1 MKKLNL
7 ILASVVLFTMS
18 CKGNSKQDTAFADN
32 ATVGTKTVI
41 ETSVLTAKKKNT
53 IKVALLLDTSNS
65 MDGLI
70 HQAKAQLWEIVN
82 ELSYAKCDNE
92 KPNLE
97 IALYEYGNDN
107 LPSSE
112 GHIRQVLA
120 FSNDLDEISE
130 KLFSLTTRGGNEF
143 CGHVIQTS
151 IDQLNWGTNDKD
163 LKLLFIAGN
172 EPFTQGRVNYKDA
185 ITNAIEKDVV
195 VNTIFCGSY
204 EQGISGMWKDG
215 AVLGKGDYMTIAH
228 TQSIVHVKTPY
239 DKKIMEYNTKLNK
252 TYIGYGKKGS
262 INTLRQSAQD
272 ANAISVDEE
281 IAVERA
287 VSKSS
292 GLYKNSSWD
301 LVDAVENDE
310 VKIEELSKAE
320 LPQELKGKS
329 KEEIATYVKKQRDNR
344 KKIQQEI
351 RKLDAQRKSFISNLR
366 KTDATKSDLES
377 AIIKAIKTQA
387 ARKNYV
393 W

>member
-1 MKKLNL
+1 MKTLHAFL
-7 ILASVVLFTMS
+7 VSALLLTTA
-18 CKGNSKQDTAFADN
+18 CKGNSKADTALLSETETEVIAE
-32 ATVGTKTVI
+32 ATLLETKT
-41 ETSVLTAKKKNT
+41 KQT

-70 HQAKAQLWEIVN
+70 HQAKAQLWEIIN

-97 IALYEYGNDN
+97 IALFEYGNDN
-107 LPSSE
+107 LPIEE

-151 IDQLNWGTNDKD
+151 LDQLNWGSNSKD

-172 EPFTQGRVNYKDA
+172 EPFTQGKVSYKDA
-185 ITNAIEKDVV
+185 ITNATEKDVV
-195 VNTIFCGSY
+195 INTIFCGNY

-215 AVLGKGDYMTIAH
+215 ALLGKGDYMTIAH
-228 TQSIVHVKTPY
+228 TQNIVYVKTPY
-239 DKKIMEYNTKLNK
+239 DQKIMEYNTQLNK
-252 TYIGYGKKGS
+252 TYIAYGRQGQHKMMNQTKQDFNANS
-262 INTLRQSAQD
+262 IN
-272 ANAISVDEE
+272 EE
-281 IAVERA
+281 IAVDRA

-292 GLYKNSSWD
+292 SFYTNSSWD
-301 LVDAVENDE
+301 LVDGIANDS
-310 VKIEELSKAE
+310 VKLDELRKDE
-320 LPQELKGKS
+320 LPKALRGKS
-329 KEEIATYVKKQRDNR
+329 KAQILAYVKKQQEER
-344 KKIQQEI
+344 KKIQREI
-351 RKLDAQRKSFISNLR
+351 RELNAKRKIHIANKTSNAS
-366 KTDATKSDLES
+366 KTDLES
-377 AIIKAIKTQA
+377 AMIKAIKTQA

>member
-7 ILASVVLFTMS
+7 LLASTLLLTMS
-18 CKGNSKQDTAFADN
+18 CKGNSKNDTALLNDAK
-32 ATVGTKTVI
+32 TTTVI
-41 ETSVLTAKKKNT
+41 ETSVVETKKKNT
-53 IKVALLLDTSNS
+53 IKVTLLLDTSNS

-70 HQAKAQLWEIVN
+70 HQAKAQLWEIIN

-107 LPSSE
+107 LPSEE

-120 FSNDLDEISE
+120 FSSDLDEISE
-130 KLFSLTTRGGNEF
+130 KLFSLTTRGGSEF

-151 IDQLNWGTNDKD
+151 MDQLNWGNNKKD

-172 EPFTQGRVNYKDA
+172 EPFTQGNINYKDA
-185 ITNAIEKDVV
+185 ITNALEKDVV

-228 TQSIVHVKTPY
+228 TENIVHVKTPY
-239 DKKIMEYNTKLNK
+239 DKQIMQYNTKLNK
-252 TYIGYGKKGS
+252 TYIGYGVKGYM
-262 INTLRQSAQD
+262 NTVRQSTQD

-292 GLYKNSSWD
+292 SLYQNSSWD
-301 LVDAVENDE
+301 LVDGIATDS
-310 VKIEELSKAE
+310 VKFEELNKDQ
-320 LPQELKGKS
+320 LPKELKGKS
-329 KEEIATYVKKQRDNR
+329 KEEVLAYVKKQQIER
-344 KKIQQEI
+344 KKIQGKIRELDVS
-351 RKLDAQRKSFISNLR
+351 RKLYIAKLKKGDTK
-366 KTDATKSDLES
+366 KSDLES
-377 AIIKAIKTQA
+377 AMIKAIKTQA

>member
-1 MKKLNL
+1 MKKLNVV
-7 ILASVVLFTMS
+7 LASALLLTMA
-18 CKGNSKQDTAFADN
+18 CKGNSKTDTALLSE
-32 ATVGTKTVI
+32 TKTEMVADTQI
-41 ETSVLTAKKKNT
+41 LQSKKQHT

-70 HQAKAQLWEIVN
+70 HQAKAQLWEIIN
-82 ELSYAKCDNE
+82 ELSYAKCDGE
-92 KPNLE
+92 KPMLE

-120 FSNDLDEISE
+120 FSSDLDEISE

-151 IDQLNWGTNDKD
+151 IDQLDWGTNPKD

-172 EPFTQGRVNYKDA
+172 EPFTQGTVSYKDA
-185 ITNAIEKDVV
+185 ITNACEKDVV
-195 VNTIFCGSY
+195 INTIFCGNY

-228 TQSIVHVKTPY
+228 TQTIVYIKTPY
-239 DKKIMEYNTKLNK
+239 DQKIMEYNTRLNK
-252 TYIGYGKKGS
+252 TYIAYGSQGRVKIAKQATQDFNANS
-262 INTLRQSAQD
+262 IN
-272 ANAISVDEE
+272 EE
-281 IAVERA
+281 IAVDRA

-292 GLYKNSSWD
+292 SFYTNSSWD
-301 LVDAVENDE
+301 LVDGIANDS
-310 VKIEELSKAE
+310 VKLDELSKDE
-320 LPQELKGKS
+320 LPAELKGKS
-329 KEEIATYVKKQRDNR
+329 KAQILAYVKKQQEER
-344 KKIQQEI
+344 KKIQKEI
-351 RKLDAQRKSFISNLR
+351 RELDTQRKLYIAKQS
-366 KTDATKSDLES
+366 KDGTKSDLES
-377 AIIKAIKTQA
+377 AMIKAIKTQA

>member
-7 ILASVVLFTMS
+7 FLASALLLTMA
-18 CKGNSKQDTAFADN
+18 CKGNSKADTALLSEA
-32 ATVGTKTVI
+32 KI
-41 ETSVLTAKKKNT
+41 ETVTDVEILKPKKQNT

-70 HQAKAQLWEIVN
+70 HQAKAQLWEIIN

-107 LPSSE
+107 LSPKE

-120 FSNDLDEISE
+120 FSSDLDEISE

-151 IDQLNWGTNDKD
+151 IDQLDWGNNPKD

-172 EPFTQGRVNYKDA
+172 EPFTQGKVSYKDA
-185 ITNAIEKDVV
+185 ITNACEKDVV
-195 VNTIFCGSY
+195 INTIFCGKY

-215 AVLGKGDYMTIAH
+215 AMLGKGDYMTIAH
-228 TQSIVHVKTPY
+228 TQNIVYVKTPY
-239 DKKIMEYNTKLNK
+239 DKKIMEYNTRLNK
-252 TYIGYGKKGS
+252 TYIAYGRQGQHKMMNQTTQDFNANS
-262 INTLRQSAQD
+262 IN
-272 ANAISVDEE
+272 EE
-281 IAVERA
+281 IAVDRA

-292 GLYKNSSWD
+292 SFYTNSSWD
-301 LVDAVENDE
+301 LVDGIAKDSVKLDE
-310 VKIEELSKAE
+310 LKEAE
-320 LPQELKGKS
+320 LPKELKGKS
-329 KEEIATYVKKQRDNR
+329 KKQILAYVEKQ
-344 KKIQQEI
+344 QQERKNVQRKI
-351 RKLDAQRKSFISNLR
+351 RELDGQRKLYIANQTSKGS
-366 KTDATKSDLES
+366 KTDLES
-377 AIIKAIKTQA
+377 AMIKAIKTQA